1 MGKNY
6 LDLKAEVWD
15 TGICAACGA
24 CVAVC
29 PADAIYFKTGEES
42 TRPFNNGYCKEVVDG
57 VPCGA
62 CYATCPR
69 LDPAPTEMFG
79 KYIDIFSAKADIPI
93 PGKQSG
99 GAVTAILVNALE
111 QGLIDAVVTVE
122 EDPWTLKPSSTV
134 ITSEDA
140 LISQAGSRYNWW
152 VPLVSSLKEAV
163 ITRKYRSVA
172 IVGVPCV
179 VQAVRKMLDSD
190 HDLLRPF
197 KRSIRLVVGLFCT
210 ETFDYEKLVEDK
222 LIKER
227 SIEPMDIVHF
237 DVKGKLE
244 ITMRDGSLTVIPLKE
259 IDECVRPGCKVCTD
273 FTAIGS
279 DISAGSVGSPKGY
292 TTVIVRSSAGKA
304 VVENAIENGLLSK
317 GSDVDMQAIEKL
329 STRKLARKQEKK
341 Q

>member
-69 LDPAPTEMFG
+69 LDPAPAEMLG

-111 QGLIDAVVTVE
+111 QGMIDAVVTVE
-122 EDPWTLKPSSTV
+122 EDPWTLKPASTV
-134 ITSEDA
+134 ITSEDV
-140 LISQAGSRYNWW
+140 LINQAGSRYNWW
-152 VPLVSSLKEAV
+152 IPLVSSLKEAV

-179 VQAVRKMLDSD
+179 VQAVRKILDSD
-190 HDLLRPF
+190 HDLLAPF

-210 ETFDYEKLVEDK
+210 ETFDYEKLVEGK
-222 LIKER
+222 LIRER
-227 SIEPMDIVHF
+227 SIEPLDIVHF

-244 ITMRDGSLTVIPLKE
+244 ITMKDGGLTVIPLK
-259 IDECVRPGCKVCTD
+259 DVDDCVRPGCRVCTD
-273 FTAIGS
+273 LTAIGS

-292 TTVIVRSSAGKA
+292 TTLIIRTPAANA
-304 VVENAIENGLLSK
+304 VVRNAIDNGLLST
-317 GSDVDMQAIEKL
+317 GPDVDIQAVEKL
-329 STRKLARKQEKK
+329 SSKKLARKQELTK
-341 Q
+341 

>member
-42 TRPFNNGYCKEVVDG
+42 THPFNNGYCKEVVDG

-69 LDPAPTEMFG
+69 LDPATNEVLGRYM
-79 KYIDIFSAKADIPI
+79 DIISAKAYIPI

-111 QGLIDAVVTVE
+111 QGMIDAVVTVE
-122 EDPWTLKPSSTV
+122 QDPWTLKPSSTV
-134 ITSEDA
+134 ITSEDV
-140 LISQAGSRYNWW
+140 LINQAGSRYNWW

-163 ITRKYRSVA
+163 ITRKYRSIAV
-172 IVGVPCV
+172 IGVPCV

-197 KRSIRLVVGLFCT
+197 RLSVRLVIGLFCT
-210 ETFDYEKLVEDK
+210 ETFDYEKLVEGK
-222 LIKER
+222 LISER
-227 SIEPMDIVHF
+227 NIEPLNIIHF

-244 ITMRDGSLTVIPLKE
+244 ITMKDGSLIAIPLKE
-259 IDECVRPGCKVCTD
+259 VDDCVRPGCRVCTD
-273 FTAIGS
+273 FTAVDS
-279 DISAGSVGSPKGY
+279 DLSAGSVGSPKDY
-292 TTVIVRSSAGKA
+292 TTLIIRTPAGNAVVRS
-304 VVENAIENGLLSK
+304 AIENGLLST
-317 GSDVDMQAIEKL
+317 GPDVDIQAVEKL
-329 STRKLARKQEKK
+329 SGKKLARKQEITK
-341 Q
+341 

>member
-29 PADAIYFKTGEES
+29 PADAIFFKTGEES
-42 TRPFNNGYCKEVVDG
+42 ISPFNNGYCKEVTDG

-69 LDPAPTEMFG
+69 LDPAPTKVLGE
-79 KYIDIFSAKADIPI
+79 YLDIFSAKADIPI

-111 QGLIDAVVTVE
+111 QGMIDAVVTVE

-134 ITSEDA
+134 ITSEDV
-140 LISQAGSRYNWW
+140 LINQAGSRYNWW

-163 ITRKYRSVA
+163 ITRKYRKVA
-172 IVGVPCV
+172 VVGVPCV

-197 KRSIRLVVGLFCT
+197 GRSIRLVVGLFCT
-210 ETFDYEKLVEDK
+210 ETFDYEKLVEEK
-222 LIKER
+222 LIRER
-227 SIEPMDIVHF
+227 SIEPLDIIRF

-244 ITMRDGSLTVIPLKE
+244 IAMKDGSLTVIPLK
-259 IDECVRPGCKVCTD
+259 DVDDCVRPGCRVCTD
-273 FTAIGS
+273 FTAIDS
-279 DISAGSVGSPKGY
+279 DLSAGSVGSPTGY
-292 TTVIVRSSAGKA
+292 TTLIIRSTAGQT
-304 VVENAIENGLLSK
+304 VVQNAIENGLLST
-317 GSDVDMQAIEKL
+317 GPDVDIQAVEKL
-329 STRKLARKQEKK
+329 SGKKVARKKEKT
-341 Q
+341 

>member
-1 MGKNY
+1 M
-6 LDLKAEVWD
+6 
-15 TGICAACGA
+15 
-24 CVAVC
+24 
-29 PADAIYFKTGEES
+29 
-42 TRPFNNGYCKEVVDG
+42 
-57 VPCGA
+57 
-62 CYATCPR
+62 
-69 LDPAPTEMFG
+69 
-79 KYIDIFSAKADIPI
+79 
-93 PGKQSG
+93 
-99 GAVTAILVNALE
+99 
-111 QGLIDAVVTVE
+111 IDAVVTVE

-341 Q
+341 KQ